1 MGLSMDDMVF
11 FFLKKDANTGIDQ
24 TCGATMEYDEVAKFF
39 SIDDRIVRRVEV
51 WELNEA
57 QKGNP
62 NPNPVATLYSL
73 EDLENL

>member
-1 MGLSMDDMVF
+1 MGLSMNDIVF
-11 FFLKKDANTGIDQ
+11 FLMKKDPNTGIDQ
-24 TCGATMEYDEVAKFF
+24 SCGATMEYDEVAKFF

-57 QKGNP
+57 QSNDP